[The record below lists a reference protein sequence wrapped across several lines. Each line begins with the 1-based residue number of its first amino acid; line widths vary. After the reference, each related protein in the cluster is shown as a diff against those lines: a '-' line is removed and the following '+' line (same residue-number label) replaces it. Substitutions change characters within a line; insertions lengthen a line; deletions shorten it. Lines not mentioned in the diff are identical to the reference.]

1 MANAKHDFRSA
12 AAAALAD
19 RSLQKA
25 LLNVKRGFVAK
36 RAAAK
41 AKLPE
46 FDTLREEARAI
57 KDHTLS
63 HLDLYLE
70 AYERKVIE
78 SGGEVHYA
86 PAAAEARAI
95 VLKLC
100 EQAGAKLV
108 TKGKSMVS
116 EEIGLN
122 EHLQAAKIDVVETD
136 LGEYIVQLRGERPS
150 HIIAPAIH
158 LNKETIEH
166 EFRRKHAR
174 LPRERRLDRA
184 EYLVAE
190 ARALLREKFLAA
202 DVGVTGANLLIAETG
217 SSVIVTNEG
226 NGDLTATLPRLHIVI
241 ASIEKLVPTL
251 EDASTILRLLARSA
265 TGQEITTYTSF
276 FTGPRREGDPDGPTA
291 YHVVL
296 LDNGR
301 SEMLGNEFADML
313 TLYPLRRLP
322 QSLPGLWRDRRACLR
337 LDLSRPDGRGADA
350 AARRHRPRARPSQR
364 FELLWTLR
372 GGLSDGDSPPRHDA
386 VVAGARLCPRQP
398 APLRTAHAEA
408 LGIRGKAAAPLP
420 CACRGDGA
428 VSRAAR
434 GRAWAIEPVAADAGL
449 DRDARSPR
457 PARQDLPAA
466 LWAADAKGC
475 SMSAPD
481 DARSIVMGRIRA
493 SLGVASLDRARKA
506 SVERRLE
513 RHARGTVPS
522 RAKGDRAERVALF
535 TAMLVAQ
542 GADVRHVPTRK
553 EAVAAIASYL
563 GTCNLPPRI
572 RMGRDAKLAMLPWR
586 DAWDIERSIGPAGP
600 GDQAALSR
608 AVVAAAE
615 TGTLFLVSG
624 PANPTTLN
632 FLPEAHTV
640 LIEVADIVG
649 SHEEA
654 WDRLRTIH
662 GEGSLP
668 RAVNL
673 ISGPSRTADIEQ
685 TIVRGAHGPRRLLV
699 LILG

>member
-1 MANAKHDFRSA
+1 MENAKHDFRSA
-12 AAAALAD
+12 AAEALAD

-25 LLNVKRGFVAK
+25 LLNVKRGFVSK

-86 PAAAEARAI
+86 PAAADARAI
-95 VLKLC
+95 VLRLC

-150 HIIAPAIH
+150 HIIAPVIH

-202 DVGVTGANLLIAETG
+202 DVGITGANLLIAETG

-226 NGDLTATLPRLHIVI
+226 NGDLTSTLPRMHIVI

-265 TGQEITTYTSF
+265 TGQEITTYTSL

-313 TLYPLRRLP
+313 RCIRCGACLNHCPVYGAIGGHAYGSIYPGPMGAVLTPQLAGIDHARDLPNASSFCGRCEAVCPMEIPLPDMMRAWRERDYARGNPPRFERLMLKLWAFAAKRPRLYHALAGAMARYLARRAGGRGRLSRLP
-322 QSLPGLWRDRRACLR
+322 LMQA
-337 LDLSRPDGRGADA
+337 
-350 AARRHRPRARPSQR
+350 
-364 FELLWTLR
+364 WT
-372 GGLSDGDSPPRHDA
+372 A
-386 VVAGARLCPRQP
+386 VR
-398 APLRTAHAEA
+398 
-408 LGIRGKAAAPLP
+408 
-420 CACRGDGA
+420 
-428 VSRAAR
+428 
-434 GRAWAIEPVAADAGL
+434 
-449 DRDARSPR
+449 
-457 PARQDLPAA
+457 DLPAPQGKTFQQLYA
-466 LWAADAKGC
+466 R
-475 SMSAPD
+475 SMRK
-481 DARSIVMGRIRA
+481 DAR
-493 SLGVASLDRARKA
+493 
-506 SVERRLE
+506 
-513 RHARGTVPS
+513 
-522 RAKGDRAERVALF
+522 
-535 TAMLVAQ
+535 
-542 GADVRHVPTRK
+542 
-553 EAVAAIASYL
+553 
-563 GTCNLPPRI
+563 
-572 RMGRDAKLAMLPWR
+572 
-586 DAWDIERSIGPAGP
+586 
-600 GDQAALSR
+600 
-608 AVVAAAE
+608 
-615 TGTLFLVSG
+615 
-624 PANPTTLN
+624 
-632 FLPEAHTV
+632 
-640 LIEVADIVG
+640 
-649 SHEEA
+649 
-654 WDRLRTIH
+654 
-662 GEGSLP
+662 
-668 RAVNL
+668 
-673 ISGPSRTADIEQ
+673 
-685 TIVRGAHGPRRLLV
+685 
-699 LILG
+699 